1 MTAASTSRTVSTLTE
16 GVAEVA
22 YKKAVETVTETVR
35 EETQKE
41 DLKVVAAFKN
51 QATAPKRD
59 VPKKEKD
66 IVSRY
71 LDSLQNRMK
80 AAAKKMLAAIQETL
94 LTPNVKE
101 ANKALIKQAARAS
114 VIAMLRKTPE
124 QRQAE
129 RDRQQQTKKRK
140 IEQEL

>member
-1 MTAASTSRTVSTLTE
+1 MTE

>member
-1 MTAASTSRTVSTLTE
+1 LTE